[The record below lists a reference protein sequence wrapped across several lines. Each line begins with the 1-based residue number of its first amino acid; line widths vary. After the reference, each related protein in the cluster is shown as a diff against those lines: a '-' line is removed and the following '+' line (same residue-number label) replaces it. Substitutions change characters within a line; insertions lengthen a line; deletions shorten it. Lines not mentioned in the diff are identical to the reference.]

1 MVATAP
7 RDQLQ
12 GSFSSHLGPN
22 LTCDLTLLGAT
33 TGLVPF
39 PLPRLDH
46 FTAMFAPWC
55 SLPSAS
61 SVPRNGTEDSQA
73 LQMELDPAP
82 STPHFLVD
90 ATLPYPLFSC
100 SPSLALRIQAPPY
113 KSYCPI
119 FPPPVW
125 LTPYFSD
132 SF

>member
-7 RDQLQ
+7 WDQLQ

-22 LTCDLTLLGAT
+22 LTCDLTLLGAA

-55 SLPSAS
+55 PPLAQKTARFCKWSWILS
-61 SVPRNGTEDSQA
+61 
-73 LQMELDPAP
+73 P
-82 STPHFLVD
+82 STPHSLMD

-100 SPSLALRIQAPPY
+100 SPSLALRIQVIGDDGRLRTSQRIRSEPN
-113 KSYCPI
+113 
-119 FPPPVW
+119 W
-125 LTPYFSD
+125 G
-132 SF
+132 